1 MKLKKIAS
9 LALAGAL
16 AVSMLAG
23 CGTKT
28 NNNGEP
34 EQPSAS
40 ATSIVDAVNDGQSA
54 LNKAKITF
62 TADANLDN
70 TLSRIAGKLG
80 VSTAVSNMNTNL
92 QNLYGLKYVQ
102 PGNEWWTNAG
112 LGLTI
117 DTGALVSGMSTADHA
132 EFGRVLTG
140 NVQYDNHFSQTGSNA
155 KKAGSEDGRE
165 YTVYAVMKYD
175 GASYPTEEAV
185 ANTVAKQVDAF
196 AAKLAATSNLGTDG
210 KLNVTA
216 PNKYYAYT
224 YTGNASMVAVPQ
236 TDGTTDYI
244 VVIVVN
250 QSIAAKAV

>member
-62 TADANLDN
+62 TADSKLDEVVG
-70 TLSRIAGKLG
+70 RIADQLGKG
-80 VSTAVSNMNTNL
+80 VSADAVRNNL
-92 QNLYGLKYVQ
+92 QNLYGLKVVEPQ
-102 PGNEWWTNAG
+102 VGWINAG
-112 LGLTI
+112 MTV
-117 DTGALVSGMSTADHA
+117 DTTALFGGNSHVQA
-132 EFGRVLTG
+132 GRVLNG
-140 NVQYDNHFSQTGSNA
+140 NVQYAANWSTTGSNA
-155 KKAGSEDGRE
+155 GKAGSEDGRE
-165 YTVYAVMKYD
+165 YTVYAVMKYE
-175 GASYPTEEAV
+175 GSTYPTKEAV
-185 ANTVAKQVDAF
+185 ANTVAKQVNNF
-196 AAKLAATSNLGTDG
+196 AAELDATSDLNADG
-210 KLNVTA
+210 KLNVAA

-250 QSIAAKAV
+250 QSIAEKAV